1 MEAHRMHER
10 IHPKR
15 GDSPV
20 PDWTRFLVRVGDVV
34 SASALIVVLMPMIV
48 AVAIFSYR
56 PNIPLIL
63 RRQCSAPRGHRY
75 TVYEFNAGDDLG
87 EPRDSDS
94 ARDRPLRPL
103 VRMFRGDQL
112 PQLFN
117 VIRGELS
124 FFGGASRPRLFS
136 D

>member
-1 MEAHRMHER
+1 MHER

-15 GDSPV
+15 GNARGPN
-20 PDWTRFLVRVGDVV
+20 WIRLLVRVGDIV
-34 SASALIVVLMPMIV
+34 AACALIVVLMPMIV
-48 AVAIFSYR
+48 AVAILSYR
-56 PNIPLIL
+56 PNIPLIM
-63 RRQCSAPRGHRY
+63 RRQCSAPHGHRY
-75 TVYEFNAGDDLG
+75 TVYEFNASDDRG
-87 EPRDSDS
+87 RSRHGDS
-94 ARDRPLRPL
+94 ARDRLLRPL

-124 FFGGASRPRLFS
+124 FFGDASRPRLFS